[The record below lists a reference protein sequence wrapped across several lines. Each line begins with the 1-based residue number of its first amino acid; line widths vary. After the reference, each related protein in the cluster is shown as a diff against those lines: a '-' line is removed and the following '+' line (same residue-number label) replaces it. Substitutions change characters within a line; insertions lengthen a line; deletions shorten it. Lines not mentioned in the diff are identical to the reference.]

1 MTLKEMPKVG
11 DKVRYIGGDFNYSVT
26 VGKVYEV
33 YSVERDEVSFVDDD
47 NDVHNKSFISGLYF
61 DRFELVTETHD
72 ALQTTYGEQAPATYE
87 VADEGTPVEA
97 SPTVIELLANISR
110 RLYEVEQTLKE
121 QAYEINE
128 LYRSLAEQA
137 VSR

>member
-11 DKVRYIGGDFNYSVT
+11 DKIRYIGGEFNYSVT

-47 NDVHNKSFISGLYF
+47 NDVHNKSFISGHNF
-61 DRFELVTETHD
+61 DKFELVSETND
-72 ALQTTYGEQAPATYE
+72 ALQTTYGEQAPVTYE
-87 VADEGTPVEA
+87 IADEGKPVEA
-97 SPTVIELLANISR
+97 SPTVIELLANLSR
-110 RLYEVEQTLKE
+110 RLYEAEQTIKT

-128 LYRSLAEQA
+128 LYKA
-137 VSR
+137 VADRD